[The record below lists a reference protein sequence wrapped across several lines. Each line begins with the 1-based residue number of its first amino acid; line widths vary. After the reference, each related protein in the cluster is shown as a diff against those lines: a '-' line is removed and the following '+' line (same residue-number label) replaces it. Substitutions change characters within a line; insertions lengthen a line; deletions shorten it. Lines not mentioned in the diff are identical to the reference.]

1 MNNGKFG
8 RLFSAK
14 YVTTLA
20 ILLALVVLFQV
31 FGSYIKIGTTSFSFV
46 LVPIVLGGV
55 LLGIT
60 AGAILGFAFSLVV
73 MIMGLVGADPFTGIL
88 LNDALFGTIVTIF
101 LKGILAG
108 VVPALLY
115 KVISKKNT
123 LVAVI
128 VASLT
133 APIINTGIFIV
144 CMLIL
149 GDVVRANFLTDGTSI
164 MYFLVILCAG
174 VNFLVEFA
182 LNAVLSPAI
191 HRIITALGLVDKRG
205 QLNTVNED
213 GENIS
218 EDQIN

>member
-1 MNNGKFG
+1 MNKGKFG

-55 LLGIT
+55 LLGVT

-88 LNDALFGTIVTIF
+88 LNDALFGTLVCIF
-101 LKGILAG
+101 LKGVLAG
-108 VVPALLY
+108 VIPALLY
-115 KVISKKNT
+115 KVIAKKNT
-123 LVAVI
+123 FVAVI
-128 VASLT
+128 IASLT
-133 APIINTGIFIV
+133 APIVNTSIFIV

-149 GDVVRANFLTDGTSI
+149 GDVVTANFIEGGMSVI
-164 MYFLVILCAG
+164 YFLVIICAG

-182 LNAVLSPAI
+182 INAVLSPTL
-191 HRIITALGLVDKRG
+191 HRIITALGLVDKNG
-205 QLNTVNED
+205 QLNTDSQND
-213 GENIS
+213 AIS
-218 EDQIN
+218 EDEIN